1 MAYVP
6 LILRSDRALERPA
19 ATSLANLSG
28 RFAVPRQTKITV
40 GQRFGRLV
48 TLERHSEKYK
58 RTHWTCQCDCGNKI
72 RAENSNLMRA
82 NTLSCGCWRR
92 RQTIKAHLIHGE
104 SRRRSIKQ
112 ECSREYQAWANMKG
126 RCLSPGNPAYPHYGG
141 RGITICERWLNSYE
155 NFLEDMGRC
164 PPGLT
169 LDRIDNDGNYE
180 ASNCRWA
187 SRKVQANNRRSTPA
201 YKRM

>member
-1 MAYVP
+1 
-6 LILRSDRALERPA
+6 
-19 ATSLANLSG
+19 
-28 RFAVPRQTKITV
+28 
-40 GQRFGRLV
+40 
-48 TLERHSEKYK
+48 
-58 RTHWTCQCDCGNKI
+58 
-72 RAENSNLMRA
+72 
-82 NTLSCGCWRR
+82 
-92 RQTIKAHLIHGE
+92 
-104 SRRRSIKQ
+104 
-112 ECSREYQAWANMKG
+112 MKG